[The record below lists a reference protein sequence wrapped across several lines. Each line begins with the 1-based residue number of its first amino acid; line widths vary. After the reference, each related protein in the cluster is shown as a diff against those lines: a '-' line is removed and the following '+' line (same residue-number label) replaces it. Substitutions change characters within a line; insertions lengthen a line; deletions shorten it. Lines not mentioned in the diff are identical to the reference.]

1 MAGNSET
8 QGDQTVVEIVNRI
21 RVLESKYSQLGERVL
36 MINQNMIS
44 GYKNAIKDVRAVEE
58 NIKDIK
64 TDINKIKNILKH
76 LTEEASDFAKKD
88 SLKVLE
94 KYINLWN
101 PLNFV
106 TETDVKRII
115 KEELKNGKH
124 TSNSG
129 SAGHAEKGHDKG
141 TNNLSISTKRIFAA
155 TNKRGSKPSKHK
167 KRSRNARRRT

>member
-1 MAGNSET
+1 MVET

-36 MINQNMIS
+36 VINQNMIG
-44 GYKNAIKDVRAVEE
+44 GYKNAMKEIRAVEE

-64 TDINKIKNILKH
+64 TDINKIKSILKH

-115 KEELKNGKH
+115 KEELKNGKYS
-124 TSNSG
+124 TDSRST
-129 SAGHAEKGHDKG
+129 GHAKKGHDKR
-141 TNNLSISTKRIFAA
+141 TNNLSTNTKRVLTTA
-155 TNKRGSKPSKHK
+155 NKRSSKPSKHK
-167 KRSRNARRRT
+167 KRSRKPNARRRK